1 MILSGLAI
9 FAGLSVNLVLQFALG
24 VRQAAKGRAL
34 PLFQISGLFI
44 IVLFLWIFYSF
55 ISIFFSWEFIG
66 LFLLFPLSSLAC
78 SGYENLEKRFF
89 PKPKKE
95 RPRFFNALTAYDGLV
110 PASLFLTVNL
120 ALTFWD
126 AFILS
131 FFFALGCLLAVLILG
146 EINRRSSL
154 EEIPEFLRG
163 IPLSLISMGLLSM
176 IFGSAAWIC
185 FRVLDNF

>member
-1 MILSGLAI
+1 MILSGLAL
-9 FAGLSVNLVLQFALG
+9 FAGLSANLVLQFALG
-24 VRQAAKGRAL
+24 VRQAGKGKGL

-44 IVLFLWIFYSF
+44 TVLFLWIFYSL
-55 ISIFFSWEFIG
+55 ISIFFSWEFTG
-66 LFLLFPLSSLAC
+66 LFLLFPLCSLAC
-78 SGYENLEKRFF
+78 LGFENLEKRIST
-89 PKPKKE
+89 KSKKE
-95 RPRFFNALTAYDGLV
+95 GSKFFNALTAYDGLV

-126 AFILS
+126 AFFLS
-131 FFFALGCLLAVLILG
+131 FFFALGTLLAVIIIG

-163 IPLSLISMGLLSM
+163 IPLSIISMGLLSM